1 MNCYFCNREISA
13 VYKHHVVPV
22 VCGGAK
28 GEQIPCCLSCSQQIH
43 MLFTVKELANR
54 TIDETKNHPLMQ
66 KYIKWISNRQGDFR
80 VKQSKRI
87 KRKK

>member
-1 MNCYFCNREISA
+1 
-13 VYKHHVVPV
+13 
-22 VCGGAK
+22 
-28 GEQIPCCLSCSQQIH
+28 

-66 KYIKWISNRQGDFR
+66 KYIKWISNRQGEFR

-87 KRKK
+87 KKKH